1 MKEFVNNFNQ
11 GVDFDHLYQRDV
23 ATQYCVLFALK
34 DSVGHEYRKTRT
46 SLVDKVQLKWYW
58 KVSKT
63 DRPPSDRKIRNTVRD
78 LRREGALIC
87 STGGIKGGY
96 WIPESL
102 LEVLYFIATELISR
116 AMDLLVTAK
125 RMKDAAFRKFGGQSP
140 MWELD
145 VGAKINEVLYS
156 QN

>member
-1 MKEFVNNFNQ
+1 MKAFVNNFNQ

-34 DSVGHEYRKTRT
+34 DRVGHEYRMTRT
-46 SLVDKVQLKWYW
+46 SLLDKVQLLWYW
-58 KVSKT
+58 RVSKV
-63 DRPPSDRKIRNTVRD
+63 DRPPGDRKVRNTVRE

-87 STGGIKGGY
+87 STGGTKGGY

-125 RMKDAAFRKFGGQSP
+125 RMKDAAIRKLGGQEP
-140 MWELD
+140 MWEME

>member
-1 MKEFVNNFNQ
+1 MKAFVNNFNQ

-34 DSVGHEYRKTRT
+34 DRVGHEYRMSRI
-46 SLVDKVQLKWYW
+46 SLVNKVQLLWYW
-58 KVSKT
+58 KVSKK
-63 DRPPSDRKIRNTVRD
+63 DRAPGERKIRNMVRE

-87 STGGIKGGY
+87 STGGTKGGY
-96 WIPESL
+96 WIPETL
-102 LEVLYFIATELISR
+102 PEVLYFIATELISR

-125 RMKDAAFRKFGGQSP
+125 RMKDAAFRKFGGQWP

-145 VGAKINEVLYS
+145 VGAKINEILYS